1 MALLQTFVFLIVQ
14 SMEIEIHTIF
24 TGKNVL
30 TH

>member
-14 SMEIEIHTIF
+14 SMEIEINTIF